1 MEILNENQVKDLI
14 NDLLENS
21 TDEQILGVWR
31 EHFPENVNEVL
42 LKPFRIISNK
52 LYWKWLEKDC
62 KYISDNRNE
71 PNSLLRKLSQLFF
84 SLYEFNST
92 ELDKMQDF
100 VDRWLN
106 EEVDDPGDLGDEVR
120 YLVSIMSPDN
130 LKEYLK
136 RFDTLRCIECDG
148 DCFFFEESDFL
159 D

>member
-71 PNSLLRKLSQLFF
+71 PNLLLRKLSQLFF
-84 SLYEFNST
+84 SHYEFNST
-92 ELDKMQDF
+92 ELDKMQQF
-100 VDRWLN
+100 IDRWLN
-106 EEVDDPGDLGDEVR
+106 EEVDDPGDLKDEVS
-120 YLVSIMSPDN
+120 YLVSIMS
-130 LKEYLK
+130 
-136 RFDTLRCIECDG
+136 RII
-148 DCFFFEESDFL
+148 
-159 D
+159 